1 MRTNRLWMYLRP
13 SLPSLCRQ
21 VILGLG
27 EKHGPFLCESVGRCV
42 LMGSQGPLVN
52 RPEGRRPK
60 SQSGIRARGAVHRPT
75 LVAKKDLGRY
85 EKLLNTVIEGI
96 SVFVFGAEGHVA
108 YLLRQVPRDPT
119 SGVVFVAILLVIMFI
134 TGVHLTDEKDKHFCL
149 QCMLIV
155 VLLGVGLV
163 LISLKHG
170 GGNGRLSEMHEDRAH
185 AIHPKPFHYPP
196 Q

>member
-1 MRTNRLWMYLRP
+1 MCAYGQSGAVSQSSRKSET
-13 SLPSLCRQ
+13 Q
-21 VILGLG
+21 VSIRY
-27 EKHGPFLCESVGRCV
+27 SR
-42 LMGSQGPLVN
+42 
-52 RPEGRRPK
+52 EGRRQP
-60 SQSGIRARGAVHRPT
+60 ST

-155 VLLGVGLV
+155 VTLGVGLV
-163 LISLKHG
+163 LISLRHG
-170 GGNGRLSEMHEDRAH
+170 GGNGRLSEMQEDRAH
-185 AIHPKPFHYPP
+185 AIHPKPIHYPP